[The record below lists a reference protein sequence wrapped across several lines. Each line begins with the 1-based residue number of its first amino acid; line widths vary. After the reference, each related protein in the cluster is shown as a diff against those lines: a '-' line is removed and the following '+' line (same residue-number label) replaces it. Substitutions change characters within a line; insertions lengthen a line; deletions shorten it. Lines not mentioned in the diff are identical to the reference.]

1 MVDVSTEIAMSKGA
15 VFTLKLEADL
25 RDQFMA
31 EAEAVHRPASQLVRE
46 MMRDFVD
53 RQREARDY
61 DTWFRAQV
69 EEAIREADDPSIPR
83 IPHEEMQ
90 KKWAVQRGELLRRI
104 SEGEG
109 ERED

>member
-1 MVDVSTEIAMSKGA
+1 MTKEA

-53 RQREARDY
+53 RQRKARDY
-61 DTWFRAQV
+61 DTWFRRPVRSRRAF
-69 EEAIREADDPSIPR
+69 AKPTIPSIPAAF
-83 IPHEEMQ
+83 PM
-90 KKWAVQRGELLRRI
+90 K
-104 SEGEG
+104 
-109 ERED
+109 

>member
-1 MVDVSTEIAMSKGA
+1 MLVVSTEVAMPKEA

-46 MMRDFVD
+46 MMRDFVE

-61 DTWFRAQV
+61 DVWFIAQV
-69 EEAIREADDPSIPR
+69 EEGIREADDPSVAR
-83 IPHEEMQ
+83 IPNEVIEAEWAQ
-90 KKWAVQRGELLRRI
+90 KRVELLKRI
-104 SEGEG
+104 AGQSGEG
-109 ERED
+109 

>member
-1 MVDVSTEIAMSKGA
+1 MPKEA

-31 EAEAVHRPASQLVRE
+31 EAEAAHRPASQLVRE
-46 MMRDFVD
+46 LMRDFVD

-61 DTWFRAQV
+61 DGWFRAQV
-69 EEAIREADDPSIPR
+69 EEGIREADDPSIPK

-90 KKWAVQRGELLRRI
+90 KEWAVQRAALLKRI
-104 SEGEG
+104 AEEAGG
-109 ERED
+109 G